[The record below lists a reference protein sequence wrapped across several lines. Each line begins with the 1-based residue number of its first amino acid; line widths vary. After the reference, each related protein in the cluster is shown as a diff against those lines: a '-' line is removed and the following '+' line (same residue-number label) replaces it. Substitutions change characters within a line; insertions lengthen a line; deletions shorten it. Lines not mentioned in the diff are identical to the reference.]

1 MERNEAFFR
10 EVNQEIDQLAS
21 QATVSDLQI
30 VCECA
35 KVDCLKIIEIDIDR
49 YEEVRRHPRRFIV
62 VKGHELPEIERVVAE
77 DWSYYVVEKREIRAD
92 V

>member
-1 MERNEAFFR
+1 LERNEAFFR
-10 EVNQEIDQLAS
+10 DVNREISRLAS

-35 KVDCLKIIEIDIDR
+35 RVDCMKIVEIRIDR

-62 VKGHELPEIERVVAE
+62 VEGHELPEIERVVAVGPA
-77 DWSYYVVEKREIRAD
+77 YLVVEKLGAQG
-92 V
+92 